1 MFAAVA
7 AVPPQTNYIIETWKA
22 WPQEVSTALNI
33 WRIGFA
39 ISVQFFYAGWVKEVG
54 SNWVWGTAADE
65 QAYAPLRGQAAR
77 FADAR
82 RSLWLVL
89 VDEAFKGRV
98 CDGTPTGG

>member
-1 MFAAVA
+1 MLRKTDFYIDGKWTTPAAA
-7 AVPPQTNYIIETWKA
+7 REL
-22 WPQEVSTALNI
+22 EVINP
-33 WRIGFA
+33 
-39 ISVQFFYAGWVKEVG
+39 
-54 SNWVWGTAADE
+54 ADE